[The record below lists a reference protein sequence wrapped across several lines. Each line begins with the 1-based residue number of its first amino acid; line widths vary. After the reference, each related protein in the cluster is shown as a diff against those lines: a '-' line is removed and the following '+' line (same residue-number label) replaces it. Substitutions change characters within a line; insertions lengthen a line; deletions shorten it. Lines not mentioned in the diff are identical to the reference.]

1 MKNKVNISKI
11 LNFIGIVLFII
22 TFIILCYGEIL
33 LQYICLLFLLS
44 SFLMLPDSLLF
55 TIKKY
60 KDNERFGV
68 YWISK
73 FFGLIIAII
82 VFTAGFFI
90 ILNNG

>member
-1 MKNKVNISKI
+1 
-11 LNFIGIVLFII
+11 
-22 TFIILCYGEIL
+22 
-33 LQYICLLFLLS
+33 
-44 SFLMLPDSLLF
+44 MLPDSLLF